1 VFDCWSD
8 ALPPRRLISSMVFGC
23 MRLRTLA
30 TLNRLT
36 GITPSALNT
45 KKYVCSSLLT
55 HRAAA
60 PPRGTC
66 GSYRV
71 FRLMTLRRS
80 ALIKQLIKSPSWVS
94 TRDEHRDRL
103 RRAASGP

>member
-36 GITPSALNT
+36 VYNPERVEHQKVRVLVLADA
-45 KKYVCSSLLT
+45 SSGCTAARHLRQLQGFSFDDASPERSDQAT
-55 HRAAA
+55 HQK
-60 PPRGTC
+60 PVMGEYPG
-66 GSYRV
+66 
-71 FRLMTLRRS
+71 
-80 ALIKQLIKSPSWVS
+80 
-94 TRDEHRDRL
+94 
-103 RRAASGP
+103 